1 MPGTGKTVRRIGP
14 SITNS
19 RRCAFGYDQRLEAFG
34 TDGMLSAGNVTKT
47 LVRRYDASG
56 TEEAPPY
63 LPFFLERYAQAYQA
77 ELDAF
82 AHSIRTGDP
91 CSPSFEDG
99 VAALV
104 LANAAAES
112 ATTFKTVAITA

>member
-1 MPGTGKTVRRIGP
+1 
-14 SITNS
+14 
-19 RRCAFGYDQRLEAFG
+19 
-34 TDGMLSAGNVTKT
+34 MLSAGNVTKT

-99 VAALV
+99 VSGPGLGQRRRRVGDHLQNRRGRPASGRAR
-104 LANAAAES
+104 
-112 ATTFKTVAITA
+112 T